1 MSAVSTGLDDGIFPL
16 SPSFA
21 MDFAWLAPLPT
32 YRGIQCPASLPS
44 EALKGRTGHVCRASV
59 TWPLGSPY
67 PMNGTTVLSPRVPTE
82 EVFFP
87 FSPPSHGS

>member
-1 MSAVSTGLDDGIFPL
+1 MSADSTGLDDGIFPL

-44 EALKGRTGHVCRASV
+44 EALKGRTRSCLPSQCDLA
-59 TWPLGSPY
+59 
-67 PMNGTTVLSPRVPTE
+67 PRVTLSHE
-82 EVFFP
+82 WNH
-87 FSPPSHGS
+87 SPLTSSPH